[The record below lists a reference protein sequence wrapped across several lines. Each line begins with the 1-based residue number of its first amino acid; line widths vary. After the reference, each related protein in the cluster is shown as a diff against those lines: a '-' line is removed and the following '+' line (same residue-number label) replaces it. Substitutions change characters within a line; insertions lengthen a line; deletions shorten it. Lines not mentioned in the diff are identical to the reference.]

1 MVSLVGLV
9 RHNIAD
15 IMKSEK
21 GICDSTLINATDYCI
36 SDQYVISITDHNQ
49 HV

>member
-1 MVSLVGLV
+1 MGLV

-21 GICDSTLINATDYCI
+21 GMWLILNKRYWSLM

-49 HV
+49 YVWSVLL